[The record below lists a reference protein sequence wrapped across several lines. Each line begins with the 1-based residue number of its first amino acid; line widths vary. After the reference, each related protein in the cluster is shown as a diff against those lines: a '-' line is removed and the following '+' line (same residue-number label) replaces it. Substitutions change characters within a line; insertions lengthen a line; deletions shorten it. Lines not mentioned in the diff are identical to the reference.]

1 MFYFKNEEEKT
12 ENEEKKEEAEP
23 EKSEE
28 KNEKEAIPNE
38 ELAILQE
45 LSDSFVVDLRN
56 YLPLGPI
63 FHFGLYNIPPQ
74 PKKLKQWTI
83 TQSIINF
90 FGFLVFFSC
99 KLTFTN
105 NIEDKDGQLTTFIYP
120 VAEPNLAQLSWNE
133 FWSKK
138 QENQN
143 VSHTEVK
150 KNNAD
155 NKN

>member
-1 MFYFKNEEEKT
+1 M
-12 ENEEKKEEAEP
+12 
-23 EKSEE
+23 
-28 KNEKEAIPNE
+28 
-38 ELAILQE
+38 
-45 LSDSFVVDLRN
+45 VDLRN

-90 FGFLVFFSC
+90 FCFLVFLSC
-99 KLTFTN
+99 KLTFKN

-138 QENQN
+138 QENQSFFN
-143 VSHTEVK
+143 YKKFDLVK
-150 KNNAD
+150 LVGGQKAAIILTIEKNCLTVLD
-155 NKN
+155 DQVF